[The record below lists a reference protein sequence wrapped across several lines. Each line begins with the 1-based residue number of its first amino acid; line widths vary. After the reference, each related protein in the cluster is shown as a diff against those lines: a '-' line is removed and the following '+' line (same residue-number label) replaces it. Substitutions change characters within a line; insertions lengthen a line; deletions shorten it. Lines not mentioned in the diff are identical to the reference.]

1 MITLPS
7 RRTVACLGAAAL
19 ALALQAA
26 PALAQVQ
33 ASRPFDQPG
42 PTGDNRAA
50 TGNPATQV
58 PPSGHARDEAR
69 KRPQRAVP
77 RADGQRRAGQDQRHA
92 PQYLTPGAPAED
104 DVGQRKN

>member
-7 RRTVACLGAAAL
+7 RRSLACLSTAAL
-19 ALALQAA
+19 ALILQTV
-26 PALAQVQ
+26 PALAQTQ
-33 ASRPFDQPG
+33 ASRPFEQPG

-50 TGNPATQV
+50 TGHPATQV
-58 PPSGHARDEAR
+58 PPAGHARDEAM
-69 KRPQRAVP
+69 KRPARAVP
-77 RADGQRRAGQDQRHA
+77 RADGQHRAGTDERNA

>member
-1 MITLPS
+1 MNIPPS
-7 RRTVACLGAAAL
+7 RRTLAWLGTAAL
-19 ALALQAA
+19 ALSLLTA

-58 PPSGHARDEAR
+58 PPSGHARDEAL

-77 RADGQRRAGQDQRHA
+77 RADGQRRAGQSEGNA